1 MSDLW
6 RDLSISEALGL
17 LTLLELPG
25 VGVRTVKLL
34 ADRLDVLGAVQGG
47 AALPAGVSAAAARSL
62 RGADAVREA
71 YARAVATLAKAEET
85 GTRLVGLYDED
96 YPRSL
101 ASIADP
107 PPVLFVKGALPA
119 DGTKCVAVIGTRK
132 PTDWGREQARSFV
145 RDAASQGW
153 TIVSGLA
160 LGIDTEAHEAA
171 LAAGAP
177 TIAVLGGGLDR
188 ISPAQNRA
196 LGSRIVEAGGALVS
210 EQPFG
215 VTASKATLVQRN
227 RITSGLSST
236 VALVESG
243 LTGGSM
249 QTVRFAVLQGRRVF
263 AAVPE
268 EASQPAADA
277 LTRLTTLSGSE
288 LAAVVKAT
296 GEYERRLRE
305 EFRTSP
311 VALPLRAF
319 GLHGSPER

>member
-1 MSDLW
+1 M
-6 RDLSISEALGL
+6 GL
-17 LTLLELPG
+17 LTLLGLPG

-34 ADRLDVLGAVQGG
+34 ADRLDALGAVHAGSS
-47 AALPAGVSAAAARSL
+47 LPAVVSAAAMRSL
-62 RGADAVREA
+62 RDADAVGA
-71 YARAVATLAKAEET
+71 AHARAVAIVAKAEET
-85 GTRLVGLYDED
+85 GTRLVSVYED
-96 YPRSL
+96 DYTQLL
-101 ASIADP
+101 ASIPDP
-107 PPVLFVKGALPA
+107 PPVLFVKGTLPGH
-119 DGTKCVAVIGTRK
+119 DTKCVAVIGTRK

-145 RDAASQGW
+145 RDVASKGW
-153 TIVSGLA
+153 TVVSGLA

-171 LAAGAP
+171 VAAGAQ
-177 TIAVLGGGLDR
+177 TVAVLGGGLDR

-196 LGSRIVEAGGALVS
+196 LADRIVEAGGALVS

-215 VTASKATLVQRN
+215 VSASRATLVQRN
-227 RITSGLSST
+227 RVTSGLSSA
-236 VALVESG
+236 VVLVESG

-249 QTVRFAVLQGRRVF
+249 QTVRFALLQGRQLF

-268 EASQPAADA
+268 EAIHPAADA
-277 LTRLTTLSGSE
+277 LTRLTTRSASE

-305 EFRTSP
+305 GLGTKP